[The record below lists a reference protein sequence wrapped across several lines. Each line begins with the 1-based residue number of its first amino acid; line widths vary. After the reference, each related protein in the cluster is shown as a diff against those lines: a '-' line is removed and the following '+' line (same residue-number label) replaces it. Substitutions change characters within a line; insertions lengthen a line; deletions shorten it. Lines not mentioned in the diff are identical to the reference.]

1 VVQANDMHQ
10 HLKQIDRE
18 MQTLVYENYTKFMSA
33 ADLTKQINDSF
44 SSHSIT
50 DDL

>member
-1 VVQANDMHQ
+1 
-10 HLKQIDRE
+10 

-50 DDL
+50 EDL